1 MSESNNHKVP
11 LKQWKRWTP
20 AARKVFNETYETM
33 LENQGLFLHPK
44 SAAIPQAQWK
54 TTAWNAAWTAAD
66 AAVGAVLRD
75 GDEVSDVTP
84 KGKVVRTATVKRS
97 SSSPRAGQPSSGKMR
112 FGDVPLKRE
121 GRTVGRL
128 PR

>member
-1 MSESNNHKVP
+1 MSASNSHKVP
-11 LKQWKRWTP
+11 LKHWRKWTP
-20 AARKVFNETYETM
+20 QARKVFNETYETM

-44 SAAIPQAQWK
+44 MATVPQAQWK

-66 AAVGAVLRD
+66 AVVGAALRD

-84 KGKVVRTATVKRS
+84 KGKVVRTVTVKRS
-97 SSSPRAGQPSSGKMR
+97 SSLPRAGQLSSGKMR

-121 GRTVGRL
+121 GRKVGWL